1 MRYFPLGE
9 SALTVDFGRGLS
21 NELNDRALTLTHHI
35 AAAPFP
41 GLIEAVS
48 AYSSVTLFYEVAVVR
63 NAYPEQPSASAAVL
77 SLARNAVEELP
88 DNRPGSDRLI
98 EIPMIVSD
106 DTSPDLR
113 SMSEQTGI
121 VTDEIIEIF
130 VSRTYR
136 VYMLGFLPGFAYM
149 GEVDERITAPRLSTP
164 RTRVPKG
171 SVGIAGKQSG
181 IYPLDSPGGWNII
194 GRTDLT
200 MFDPERTEPCLLR
213 AGDEVRFVRQ

>member
-21 NELNDRALTLTHHI
+21 NELNDRALTLTQHF

-41 GLIEAVS
+41 GLIEAVP

-63 NAYPEQPSASAAVL
+63 SAYPEQPSASAAVL
-77 SLARNAVEELP
+77 SLARNAVEDLP
-88 DNRPGSDRLI
+88 DNRRGSDRLI

-113 SMSEQTGI
+113 SMSERTGI
-121 VTDEIIEIF
+121 GTDEIIEIF

-149 GEVDERITAPRLSTP
+149 GEVDERIATPRLSTP

-181 IYPLDSPGGWNII
+181 VYPLDSPGGWNII

-200 MFDPERTEPCLLR
+200 MFDPERAEPCLLR

>member
-9 SALTVDFGRGLS
+9 SALTVEFGRGLS
-21 NELNDRALTLTHHI
+21 NELNDRALALARHF
-35 AAAPFP
+35 AATPFP
-41 GLIEAVS
+41 GLIEAVP
-48 AYSSVTLFYEVAVVR
+48 AYSSVTLFYDVAEVRRAH
-63 NAYPEQPSASAAVL
+63 PERPSASAAVL
-77 SLARNAVEELP
+77 SLARDAVQNLP
-88 DNRPGSDRLI
+88 DTKPRSDRLI
-98 EIPMIVSD
+98 EIPMNVSD

-113 SMSEQTGI
+113 SMSERTGSG
-121 VTDEIIEIF
+121 TDEIIGIF

-149 GEVDERITAPRLSTP
+149 GEVDERIAAPRLSTP

-200 MFDPERTEPCLLR
+200 MFDPDRAEPCLLR
-213 AGDEVRFVRQ
+213 AGDGVRFVRQ